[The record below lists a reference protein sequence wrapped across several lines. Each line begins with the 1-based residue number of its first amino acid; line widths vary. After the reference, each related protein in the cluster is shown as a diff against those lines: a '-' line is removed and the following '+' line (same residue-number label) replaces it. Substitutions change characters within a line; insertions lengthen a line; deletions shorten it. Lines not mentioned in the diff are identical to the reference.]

1 MTLILNTAYDT
12 QLDLKEHIQQ
22 QRKSQKLSVE
32 ALSEKSGVPY
42 STIRKFE
49 RTGNISL
56 RQFLM
61 LVEALG
67 ELNQLRQ
74 FLQQEK
80 APKTIDEVLNNA

>member
-1 MTLILNTAYDT
+1 MTLSLNTAYDT
-12 QLDLKEHIQQ
+12 QLDLKEHLQQ

-42 STIRKFE
+42 GTIRKFE

-80 APKTIDEVLNNA
+80 VPKTIDEVLNNA

>member
-1 MTLILNTAYDT
+1 MTLYLNTAYDT

-22 QRKSQKLSVE
+22 LRKAQKLSVE
-32 ALSEKSGVPY
+32 AISEKSGVPY
-42 STIRKFE
+42 GTVRKFE

-67 ELNQLRQ
+67 ELSQFRQ

-80 APKTIDEVLNNA
+80 APKTIDEVLKNA